1 MEGRTVKLRAVLAS
15 WGIVVGL
22 VVPGLGQFR
31 EASENTKGPKLG
43 EAKVLK
49 WQAGV
54 IVTAASGPCTGI
66 VGYAP
71 LPIAWPEQELSV
83 AEEDISPVCN
93 VKNEMVEGT
102 VRVMVVSIPHL
113 PAGEEARALITFE
126 IRRHALIAPKDTDIY
141 TLPDPKRLPR
151 EIRPYL
157 APSPKIESTSPKIKS
172 LAKEL
177 TADKE
182 KAWQAV
188 EAIYDFVRD
197 KVKHQ
202 KGPVKGALAALRD
215 GTGDVEDSTSLFI
228 AICRAANIPART
240 VWVPGHCYPEFYL
253 LDDDGQGHWFPC
265 EMKDSRSFGG
275 INETRPILQKG
286 DNFRPPYNRHDR
298 QRYLAE
304 YLTGAGGKPQAKF
317 VRQLGSL

>member
-1 MEGRTVKLRAVLAS
+1 MKARTILFTC
-15 WGIVVGL
+15 GIAVGL
-22 VVPGLGQFR
+22 VVPALGQFR
-31 EASENTKGPKLG
+31 EAAENPKGPKLG
-43 EAKVLK
+43 EAKVFK

-54 IVTAASGPCTGI
+54 IVTASSGPCSGI

-83 AEEDISPVCN
+83 AEEDISPACK
-93 VKNEMVEGT
+93 VKNELVEGA
-102 VRVMVVSIPHL
+102 VRVMVVSIPYL

-126 IRRHALIAPKDTDIY
+126 IRRHALIAPKNTDIY
-141 TLPDPKRLPR
+141 KLPDPKRLPR

-157 APSPKIESTSPKIKS
+157 APSPKIESTSPKIKA

-177 TADKE
+177 TDGKE
-182 KAWQAV
+182 KAWEAV
-188 EAIYDFVRD
+188 EAIYDFVRA

-215 GTGDVEDSTSLFI
+215 ESGNVEDMTSLFI

-240 VWVPGHCYPEFYL
+240 VWVPDHNYPEFYL
-253 LDDDGQGHWFPC
+253 FDDEGKGHWFPC
-265 EMKDSRSFGG
+265 EMKDARSFGG

-298 QRYLAE
+298 QRFLAE
-304 YLTGAGGKPQAKF
+304 FLTGAGGKPQAKF
-317 VRQLGSL
+317 VRQLAAP

>member
-1 MEGRTVKLRAVLAS
+1 VSLRTVVACLT
-15 WGIVVGL
+15 IVVSFAAT
-22 VVPGLGQFR
+22 GLGQFR
-31 EASENTKGPKLG
+31 EAAQDPKGPKLG

-49 WQAGV
+49 WQGGV

-71 LPIAWPEQELSV
+71 LPVAWPEQELSV
-83 AEEDISPVCN
+83 VEEDVSPGCK

-102 VRVMVVSIPHL
+102 VRVMVVSIPQL
-113 PAGEEARALITFE
+113 PTGEEAKALITFE
-126 IRRHALIAPKDTDIY
+126 IRRHALIAPQNTDIY
-141 TLPDPKRLPR
+141 ELPEAKKLPR

-157 APSPKIESTSPKIKS
+157 APSPKIESSSPKIK
-172 LAKEL
+172 AVVKEIA
-177 TADKE
+177 ADEE
-182 KAWQAV
+182 KAWKKV
-188 EAIYDFVRD
+188 EAIYDFVRE
-197 KVKHQ
+197 KVKHE

-215 GTGDVEDSTSLFI
+215 GAGDVEDSTSLFI
-228 AICRAANIPART
+228 AICRAAGIPART

-253 LDDDGQGHWFPC
+253 LDDDGKGHWFPC
-265 EMKDSRSFGG
+265 EMKESRSFGG

-304 YLTGAGGKPQAKF
+304 YLTGAGGKPKAKF
-317 VRQLGSL
+317 VRQLGTP